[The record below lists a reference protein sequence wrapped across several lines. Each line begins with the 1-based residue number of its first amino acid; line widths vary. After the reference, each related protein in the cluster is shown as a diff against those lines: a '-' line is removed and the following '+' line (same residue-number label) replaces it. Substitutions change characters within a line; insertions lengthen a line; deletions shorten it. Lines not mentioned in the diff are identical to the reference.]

1 MSTPNLLI
9 EPTYRGREEGERGAG
24 SPVVGRW
31 EFRWEMVFPSSAHP
45 GRVVEGGG
53 RERDG
58 RNGGDKSSA
67 PAIREGGGGGLSQG
81 GGRGERGKME
91 STR

>member
-1 MSTPNLLI
+1 
-9 EPTYRGREEGERGAG
+9 
-24 SPVVGRW
+24 
-31 EFRWEMVFPSSAHP
+31 MVFPSNAHP
-45 GRVVEGGG
+45 ERVVEGGG

-58 RNGGDKSSA
+58 RNGGNKSSV

-91 STR
+91 SPGKGGVGGARVWLAKLR